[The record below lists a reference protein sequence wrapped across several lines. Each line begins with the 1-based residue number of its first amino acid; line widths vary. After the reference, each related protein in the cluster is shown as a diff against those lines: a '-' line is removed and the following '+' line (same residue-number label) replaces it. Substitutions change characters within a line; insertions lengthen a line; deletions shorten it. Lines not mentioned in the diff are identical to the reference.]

1 MRVPSPAA
9 GRITK
14 TAMGNRVYRLVRVR
28 GHGGQIPAAEG
39 WPRGEKVTGGM
50 GLEGLQVG
58 MFRPGQRVCCAV
70 SGGADSV
77 ALLRGLH
84 EANGGREPVGL
95 VLRAVHVHHGLR
107 GAEADADEAFVR
119 ALCAELGVDLRVE
132 RVDTAARQA
141 EAREGVEEAARHLRY
156 AVFWRLLEEGWAETI
171 ATAHTLNDQAE
182 TVLMKLLRGA
192 WTEGLGGIWP
202 VVATPAVATR
212 GMPGQGPAAIAREI
226 VRPMLRVWR
235 PQVEAYLR
243 GLGQTWCEDSS
254 NGDPRLLRNRIR
266 HEVLPLLRG
275 LNPSV
280 EEVLCRTA
288 SVARDEEAFWKVEIA
303 RLLPGMVLP
312 GKPVRGGGR
321 AVSTAV
327 GEQVIALEL
336 ERLKAVMPAVRRR
349 LVRAAAAQLGFRLS
363 AEETGKLLG
372 LAGLET
378 VAGLRVKIGARLEL
392 RGGLR
397 AERSAR
403 ELRLAHFGTVT
414 GREDVEKPQNEDD

>member
-1 MRVPSPAA
+1 
-9 GRITK
+9 
-14 TAMGNRVYRLVRVR
+14 
-28 GHGGQIPAAEG
+28 
-39 WPRGEKVTGGM
+39 M

-77 ALLRGLH
+77 ALLRALH
-84 EANGGREPVGL
+84 AANQTKEPLGL

-107 GAEADADEAFVR
+107 GVEADADEAFVR
-119 ALCAELGVDLRVE
+119 ALTAELGVDLRIE

-141 EAREGVEEAARHLRY
+141 ETREGVEEAARHLRY
-156 AVFWRLLEEGWAETI
+156 AVFWRLMEEGWTEAV
-171 ATAHTLNDQAE
+171 ATAHTLDDQAE

-192 WTEGLGGIWP
+192 WTEGLGGIFP
-202 VVATPAVATR
+202 AVQASTPAAR
-212 GMPGQGPAAIAREI
+212 GASRQGTSGAEGEI
-226 VRPMLRVWR
+226 VRPMLGVRR
-235 PQVEAYLR
+235 SAVEAYLR
-243 GLGQTWCEDSS
+243 ELRQTWCEDST
-254 NGDPRLLRNRIR
+254 NADLRLMRNRVR
-266 HEVLPLLRG
+266 HEVMPLLRA

-280 EEVLCRTA
+280 EEGFGRM
-288 SVARDEEAFWKVEIA
+288 ARIAREEEAYWKVEIA
-303 RLLPGMVLP
+303 RLLPGMILP

-327 GEQVIALEL
+327 GEQTIALDL
-336 ERLKAVMPAVRRR
+336 ERLKAVLPAVRRR
-349 LVRAAAAQLGFRLS
+349 LVRAAAAQMGFRLS

-378 VAGLRVKIGARLEL
+378 VAGLRAKIGARLEL

-403 ELRLAHFGTVT
+403 ELRLAHFGTLT
-414 GREDVEKPQNEDD
+414 GREDVEKP

>member
-1 MRVPSPAA
+1 
-9 GRITK
+9 
-14 TAMGNRVYRLVRVR
+14 
-28 GHGGQIPAAEG
+28 
-39 WPRGEKVTGGM
+39 M
-50 GLEGLQVG
+50 GLGGLQVG
-58 MFRPGQRVCCAV
+58 MFRPGQRVCCAL

-84 EANGGREPVGL
+84 EANQAKESPGL

-107 GAEADADEAFVR
+107 GPEADADEGFVR

-132 RVDTAARQA
+132 HVDTTARQK

-156 AVFWRLLEEGWAETI
+156 AVFWQLLDEGWAEAV

-192 WTEGLGGIWP
+192 WTEGLGGISP
-202 VVATPAVATR
+202 VVQALSPTMR
-212 GMPGQGPAAIAREI
+212 GRIGQTSGDEPRTIS
-226 VRPMLRVWR
+226 RPMLGVRR
-235 PQVEAYLR
+235 AEVEAYLR
-243 GLGQTWCEDSS
+243 SKGQSWCEDSS
-254 NGDPRLLRNRIR
+254 NGDLRLLRNRVR
-266 HEVLPLLRG
+266 HDVMPMLRS

-280 EEVLCRTA
+280 EEALGRTA
-288 SVARDEEAFWKVEIA
+288 AIARDEEAYWKGEVA

-336 ERLKAVMPAVRRR
+336 ERLKAVQPAVRRR

-378 VAGLRVKIGARLEL
+378 VAGVRAKIGARLEL
-392 RGGLR
+392 RGALR

-403 ELRLAHFGTVT
+403 ELRLAHFGTVPA
-414 GREDVEKPQNEDD
+414 REDVEKQ